1 MLQDGRVPDGACT
14 DLLDQGR
21 PLAEAVERPKG
32 NDLDEEGPGE
42 QVPRKRIR
50 IKAKT
55 EKTDGVA
62 NPDEEVFTIQDE
74 RDHNSWRQFH
84 PQQSLEQQHE
94 NLHLTERGVDQ
105 EIMVARLSIPV
116 FEEDVFH

>member
-1 MLQDGRVPDGACT
+1 MLQGGRVPDGAWT
-14 DLLDQGR
+14 DLLNQR
-21 PLAEAVERPKG
+21 VPLAEAVERPAG
-32 NDLDEEGPGE
+32 NELEEEGPGD
-42 QVPRKRIR
+42 QVPRMPIR
-50 IKAKT
+50 IKAKAQ
-55 EKTDGVA
+55 KTADPV